1 MDFND
6 TQEEAAFRAE
16 AAAWLKA
23 NVPTSDELA
32 GLDDIAAAKLCRH
45 ANCTSAQARPACY
58 RACKSGA
65 TVQQARTACS
75 KLSKHAII
83 PYEK

>member
-23 NVPTSDELA
+23 NVPTADELE
-32 GLDDIAAAKLCRH
+32 GLDDIAA
-45 ANCTSAQARPACY
+45 
-58 RACKSGA
+58 
-65 TVQQARTACS
+65 S
-75 KLSKHAII
+75 KLWQKRKYDAGWA
-83 PYEK
+83 